1 MTINN
6 EIYMYS
12 NNSIE
17 NIFKKKREQTKTLIA
32 FFTFE
37 T

>member
-1 MTINN
+1 MAINN

-17 NIFKKKREQTKTLIA
+17 NILKKRKQTKTLIA
-32 FFTFE
+32 CLTFE